1 MIEKT
6 TLQLHF
12 PFDILTK
19 SSCKMCQDQGKF
31 MSKNFLIM
39 RLNFTSLCIIIVT
52 SDLKK
57 YFKCKSFM
65 FKWNLIE
72 TFEVYNVMRR
82 NFHR

>member
-52 SDLKK
+52 SDLKNILNVK
-57 YFKCKSFM
+57 VFSLNGISLKLLKCTM
-65 FKWNLIE
+65 
-72 TFEVYNVMRR
+72 
-82 NFHR
+82 